1 MSQSFEEFVKEIC
14 FVSRMQDQHNAEKK
28 LRGERVHFD
37 SDGAQLEAILYRTS
51 KRDAVTIVTAYGGGF
66 VMGGCATDDHMWA
79 SLAKKLSVNIVSI
92 GYRKAPDFPFPTA
105 LHDVYNGLCWFAD
118 HAADYGL
125 NPEKFAVMGAS
136 AGGNLA
142 ATAAILDRMHGTHHV
157 KLQILHYPYM
167 DLDTDP
173 SVKGHAESE
182 LPIYRLFA
190 ELYAPKEMRR
200 NPMVS
205 PVYAESELQE
215 LPPAWIITAGSDP
228 LQREGMQ
235 YGENMKKV
243 GNEVHLFSADGM
255 PHGYFEGWFS
265 LTDDLQTEG
274 DVFYPGNTM
283 ELFHNGKL
291 EMEAD
296 KTVDIIRQ
304 ALLEIFGSAAGH
316 D

>member
-14 FVSRMQDQHNAEKK
+14 FVSKMQDQHNAEKT
-28 LRGERVHFD
+28 LRGKRVSFP
-37 SDGAQLEAILYRTS
+37 SDGAQLEAVLYKTPQP
-51 KRDAVTIVTAYGGGF
+51 DAVTIVTAYGGGF

-79 SLAKKLSVNIVSI
+79 SLCDQLGVNIVSI

-118 HAADYGL
+118 HAGDFGL
-125 NPEKFAVMGAS
+125 CAEKFAVMGAS

-142 ATAAILDRMHGTHHV
+142 AASAILDQKNDTHHV

-173 SVKGHAESE
+173 VVKGHAESE
-182 LPIYRLFA
+182 LAIYRLFA

-200 NPMVS
+200 NPLVS
-205 PVYAESELQE
+205 PLYAESELQG
-215 LPPAWIITAGSDP
+215 LPPAYIITAGSDP
-228 LQREGMQ
+228 LQREGMK
-235 YGENMKKV
+235 YGENMRKA

-265 LTDDLQTEG
+265 LTDDRQTEG

-283 ELFHNGKL
+283 ELFHNGQL
-291 EMEAD
+291 ESEAQ
-296 KTVDIIRQ
+296 KTVNIIRQ
-304 ALLEIFGSAAGH
+304 ALLDIFG
-316 D
+316 